1 MEVAA
6 PLLCL
11 AATVLVWGV
20 LWVWGS
26 WERVTR
32 PEQAGL
38 PGGGS
43 RTLLVTAHPD
53 DEAMFFAPTILG
65 LARLRHQ
72 VFLLCFSAG
81 NYYNQGEIRKKELL
95 QSCDVLGIPPSN
107 VMIIENR
114 DFPDDPDVRW
124 DPERAANVLLRHV
137 EANGINL
144 VVTFDEGGVS
154 GHSNHVALNAAVR
167 TLHAEGKLPKGCS
180 VLMLQSVNLLRK
192 YLCLLDLPC
201 SLLLARDALFVL
213 TQREAAQAQWVPQQ
227 YPAPTAAGNSSQDR
241 RASGGPGPGYVVSA
255 KSSADEP
262 HSSHTRKGEAWPGR
276 RLAKDSST
284 RSQSTSHS
292 RQPQGIGAPSLT
304 PLHSPKPPGLERGE

>member
-81 NYYNQGEIRKKELL
+81 ARRMN
-95 QSCDVLGIPPSN
+95 
-107 VMIIENR
+107 
-114 DFPDDPDVRW
+114 
-124 DPERAANVLLRHV
+124 
-137 EANGINL
+137 
-144 VVTFDEGGVS
+144 
-154 GHSNHVALNAAVR
+154 
-167 TLHAEGKLPKGCS
+167 TL
-180 VLMLQSVNLLRK
+180 
-192 YLCLLDLPC
+192 
-201 SLLLARDALFVL
+201 
-213 TQREAAQAQWVPQQ
+213 
-227 YPAPTAAGNSSQDR
+227 
-241 RASGGPGPGYVVSA
+241 
-255 KSSADEP
+255 
-262 HSSHTRKGEAWPGR
+262 
-276 RLAKDSST
+276 KD
-284 RSQSTSHS
+284 
-292 RQPQGIGAPSLT
+292 PSLGRESVI
-304 PLHSPKPPGLERGE
+304 PARYGFPGWGHVGRV